1 MGDEGKTLIA
11 HPGSIGKKYANT
23 NGYRMG
29 MASSKD
35 GIHFERKDYIMDI
48 ERPTGE
54 FDSEM
59 VCYGKIYKH
68 KERKMKNE
76 RLNVS
81 ILDFGAIGD
90 ERGMITI
97 CEGEQDIPFIPKR
110 VFYIYKSSHDV
121 VRGQHANRVSD
132 FVLINVAGTSKV
144 RIMDG
149 RGNEMVYSLNRPNT
163 GIYIPHMVWKEM
175 YDFSED
181 SVLLCLA
188 SEHYNPNEYIR
199 DYDMFLKEINTHR
212 DKGNKQ

>member
-1 MGDEGKTLIA
+1 MDDEGKTLIA
-11 HPGSIGKKYANT
+11 HLGSIGKKYANT

-68 KERKMKNE
+68 KGRKMKNE

-199 DYDMFLKEINTHR
+199 DYDMFLKEINTPYEV
-212 DKGNKQ
+212 NVS